1 MKKYAIA
8 AVAAVVLGVGSL
20 FAKSQLDKKSTNDC
34 CATPKAECC
43 IKKEACCK

>member
-8 AVAAVVLGVGSL
+8 AAAAVVLGVGSL

-34 CATPKAECC
+34 CAPKAECC
-43 IKKEACCK
+43 IKQEACCK